1 MMYNMSHKDIS
12 KYNRNNSIN
21 NYFIIEVIAIIV
33 IIVNDIFVTTVVTDD
48 DNVPVSQEPYEEPTD
63 DPSGTST
70 PDVSRS
76 HDPPPPVLQRAM
88 AQLRPVSIPAV
99 IKDIAG
105 KFPAKTL
112 RNFDEA
118 ILMCM
123 GPSKLIRFGSY
134 CISRPE
140 FYIPVIIIIIIIVIS
155 VIITIY

>member
-1 MMYNMSHKDIS
+1 MNAK
-12 KYNRNNSIN
+12 RTVLVVSIT
-21 NYFIIEVIAIIV
+21 EVIAIFV
-33 IIVNDIFVTTVVTDD
+33 IIVNDIFVTTVVTNEV
-48 DNVPVSQEPYEEPTD
+48 NVPVSQEPYEEPRD
-63 DPSGTST
+63 DPSGTSK

-76 HDPPPPVLQRAM
+76 HDPPPSVPPLLQRAM

-123 GPSKLIRFGSY
+123 GPSKLIRFGSF
-134 CISRPE
+134 CISMPE
-140 FYIPVIIIIIIIVIS
+140 IYIPVIVIIIIIVIS